1 MAALQVRFSRSMY
14 LVSIFGIAMLYP
26 LSVLV
31 FTLVGNAALVA
42 AGVSTLVALFWQIPV
57 LYPIILVIGG
67 PLGEEIGWRGF
78 VLPRFLKQTTPLMAG
93 LECGILWAVWHLP
106 LFWLPG
112 SSQTGMPLPL
122 FVLEVLAVSVIF
134 TWIYLRSSRSLLAIL
149 LAHTSFN
156 VAGYLVSVAY
166 PGLQESV
173 PFNLTLTLVL
183 TVCAL
188 VLIATDPQV
197 WRSGGGVRTNQG

>member
-1 MAALQVRFSRSMY
+1 
-14 LVSIFGIAMLYP
+14 
-26 LSVLV
+26 
-31 FTLVGNAALVA
+31 
-42 AGVSTLVALFWQIPV
+42 
-57 LYPIILVIGG
+57 
-67 PLGEEIGWRGF
+67 
-78 VLPRFLKQTTPLMAG
+78 
-93 LECGILWAVWHLP
+93 
-106 LFWLPG
+106 
-112 SSQTGMPLPL
+112 MPLPL
-122 FVLEVLAVSVIF
+122 FVLEILAVSVIF

>member
-1 MAALQVRFSRSMY
+1 
-14 LVSIFGIAMLYP
+14 
-26 LSVLV
+26 
-31 FTLVGNAALVA
+31 
-42 AGVSTLVALFWQIPV
+42 
-57 LYPIILVIGG
+57 
-67 PLGEEIGWRGF
+67 
-78 VLPRFLKQTTPLMAG
+78 MAG

-122 FVLEVLAVSVIF
+122 FVLEILAVSVIF